1 MKEYKEN
8 QPYAIQFVDS
18 GKIAICNYNADKHV
32 FIDEKGAEL
41 SCEFVENLTR
51 LKEAAIKEMMTEEQ
65 FKNHVKGLKK
75 LPKHFI
81 EQNLEFL
88 M

>member
-41 SCEFVENLTR
+41 SCEFVENLVR
-51 LKEAAIKEMMTEEQ
+51 LKEAAI
-65 FKNHVKGLKK
+65 N
-75 LPKHFI
+75 
-81 EQNLEFL
+81 
-88 M
+88 